1 LSPDT
6 DGDVPVEGK
15 CEPSGNPEWGEE
27 WVGRYQWKN
36 VRDDSGNVKEVQ
48 GVVYLNLCDEL

>member
-1 LSPDT
+1 M
-6 DGDVPVEGK
+6 EGK
-15 CEPSGNPEWGEE
+15 CEPSGNPEWGEEWGEE